1 MQLLIVTAHP
11 ETQSFNFAMRER
23 AATVAARVGAGLSF
37 SDLYQQGF
45 APTPGRA
52 DFQDFPATQS
62 FDLAQAQKA
71 HQQHG
76 GFALDIQAE
85 QEKLE
90 QADAVILQFPLWWG
104 GYPAVLKGW
113 IERVLSYGFAYG
125 RDKTLPAKKVL
136 LAVTTGGIADEQ
148 DAQRSQ
154 ARLQAMADDVFGY
167 MGWRILGLHLVHG
180 PADLDAE
187 QRAEALN
194 SYAERLRLWLSEA
207 VPLAA

>member
-1 MQLLIVTAHP
+1 MKLLIVTAHP

-23 AATVAARVGAGLSF
+23 AAAVAAQAGAGLSF
-37 SDLYQQGF
+37 SDLYQQDF

-52 DFQDFPATQS
+52 DFQNFPSTQPLN
-62 FDLAQAQKA
+62 LAQAQKS

-76 GFALDIQAE
+76 GFALDIQT
-85 QEKLE
+85 E
-90 QADAVILQFPLWWG
+90 QAKLKQADTVILQFPLWWG
-104 GYPAVLKGW
+104 SYPAVLKGW

-148 DAQRSQ
+148 DAQRTQ
-154 ARLQAMADDVFGY
+154 ARQQAMADDVFGY
-167 MGWRILGLHLVHG
+167 MGWQILGLHLVHG
-180 PADLDAE
+180 PANLGAE

-194 SYAERLRLWLSEA
+194 SYAEHLRLLLSEA